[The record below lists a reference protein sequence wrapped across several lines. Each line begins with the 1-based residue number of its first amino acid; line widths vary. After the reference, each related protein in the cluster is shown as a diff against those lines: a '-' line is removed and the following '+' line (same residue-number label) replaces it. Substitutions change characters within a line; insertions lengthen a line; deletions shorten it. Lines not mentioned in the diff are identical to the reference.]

1 MDTIN
6 KKMQMLKVE
15 KDNVTDLIE
24 QAKANEKQTEDCYKE
39 LGEEQQCLQKNRKG
53 TGDDIEEYLKFMND
67 IVEKLEQEDKDT
79 VAEAN
84 GVSIKC
90 LIRQVEKELVWAQV
104 HPAVALQKLEDTEK
118 VANERD
124 RRMTF
129 IKYQAMK

>member
-15 KDNVTDLIE
+15 KDNVTNLME

-39 LGEEQQCLQKNRKG
+39 LGEEQQCLQKNLKG

-84 GVSIKC
+84 VVSIKC
-90 LIRQVEKELVWAQV
+90 LIWRYHHRAHRKTNY
-104 HPAVALQKLEDTEK
+104 HQKMLCLLIGDS
-118 VANERD
+118 
-124 RRMTF
+124 
-129 IKYQAMK
+129 